1 LDTNCF
7 VCKEKL
13 GWGNRFDLATLES
26 RNRIIP
32 EGMTRNEKI
41 CHDCYEITTEEDSGT
56 LVLRSEIS
64 KLEINRKEGED
75 KDFDIGKCYKYIE
88 DFTYVV
94 FGTIQEVLRKELDP
108 EYAAQF
114 SLMSAQCMTQ
124 FAKFW
129 NNYND
134 YYFECPNVTLDFKK
148 YNEYVL
154 EMYDEFEDKP
164 YAKDD
169 QVWLVLV
176 STIFLMTMSVTR
188 YEGKLNGNTIE
199 GINMTTNQLVSKLER
214 FLNKFKLPPKS
225 AKPKRINKSKG
236 SALSITKDEINKNFE
251 NYTWQDMENMV
262 GKLFEKK
269 GYEVTVTS
277 PTGDFGI
284 DVEARNDKE
293 SIGIQVKHWNNDVG
307 YEDIAKTLG
316 SSMGKFNRSIII
328 NSKSG
333 FTSQAWK
340 KQSEMPYVLELW
352 DSTKLKSEIKNAFF
366 GNAETGQIGK
376 FCIQCGAKNIT
387 KAKFCHECG
396 ESLIIPE
403 V

>member
-7 VCKEKL
+7 VYKEKL

-32 EGMTRNEKI
+32 EGMTADEKI
-41 CHDCYEITTEEDSGT
+41 CYDCYEITTEDDNGT

-64 KLEINRKEGED
+64 QLEINQKEGED
-75 KDFDIGKCYKYIE
+75 KNFDIGKCYKHIE
-88 DFTYVV
+88 DFTYEVL
-94 FGTIQEVLRKELDP
+94 GTIQSALKKELDP
-108 EYAAQF
+108 EYLMQF
-114 SLMSAQCMTQ
+114 NLLSAQCMSH
-124 FAKFW
+124 FATFW
-129 NNYND
+129 NDNNN
-134 YYFECPNVTLDFKK
+134 YYFECPNVTLNFKK

-154 EMYDEFEDKP
+154 GMYNETEGEP
-164 YAKDD
+164 LAEDD
-169 QVWLVLV
+169 QVWLVIV

-188 YEGKLNGNTIE
+188 NYGILDANTIA
-199 GINMTTNQLVSKLER
+199 GINMTTNQFVSKFES
-214 FLNKFKLPPKS
+214 FLKKFKLPPRS
-225 AKPKRINKSKG
+225 AKPRPINKSKD
-236 SALSITKDEINKNFE
+236 STISINEDEINKNFE

-262 GKLFEKK
+262 GQLFEKK
-269 GYEVTVTS
+269 GYEVVVT
-277 PTGDFGI
+277 PATGDFGI

-333 FTSQAWK
+333 FTSQAWQ
-340 KQSEMPYVLELW
+340 KQSEMPYVLDLW
-352 DSTKLKSEIKNAFF
+352 DSTKLKSEIKNTFF

-396 ESLIIPE
+396 QSLIISE